1 MTGIMSKNF
10 SAADEKRTPEKTMV
24 EAVGLGPVQAA
35 RLTMQPGW
43 SWSQCIKP
51 VAGTDTC
58 QARHVGALV
67 SGHMHV
73 THVDGTERD
82 LVPGDAYVLEPGH
95 DAWVTGNEPAV
106 AFEFESAT
114 AGSYARPT
122 S

>member
-1 MTGIMSKNF
+1 MSKNF
-10 SAADEKRTPEKTMV
+10 SAADEKRTPDKTTV

-51 VAGTDTC
+51 LAGTDTC

-67 SGHMHV
+67 SGRMHV

-106 AFEFESAT
+106 AFEFEGAT